1 MRAPLP
7 LRRRVALAYATLGL
21 LLSLAF
27 AAATLYLTEDYEH
40 IVVSEILS
48 AQAQEYADEAGA
60 GAMPELPHTPRLRGY
75 LRRAD
80 GGGLPPA
87 LAGLGPG
94 IHEMESAAAPGRHA
108 GVFDTP
114 AGRLVF
120 LIDLDSIEELEK
132 HLAWFCLLVVLL
144 GTGLSGWAGWL
155 LAGRT
160 IAPVKQLAAAVDAL
174 PARPQATNLAGLA
187 GRDELGR
194 LARAIDAYQARLLDA
209 DAAERAF
216 FADASH
222 ELRTPI
228 AVVQGAA
235 EVLLDDPDAA
245 PAQRR
250 RLARLERGLNELTDL
265 INLLLGLARRSNYTA
280 QPVDAAELLQECA
293 AQLRAGTES
302 TALALHIEAAGSL
315 FLPRAEALLALRSIL
330 RRLLPPAAQGELQL
344 QAGAGRIRFD
354 YRAGT
359 AATAPAAAPARSD
372 RGIGLTLIGRFADH
386 LGWKL
391 EEHFA
396 DNGYRAVEIEIPERI
411 SGMD

>member
-48 AQAQEYADEAGA
+48 AQAQEYADQSGA
-60 GAMPELPHTPRLRGY
+60 GGKPELPNTPRLRGY
-75 LRRAD
+75 LRHAD
-80 GGGLPPA
+80 GSGLPPH
-87 LAGLGPG
+87 LTGLPPG
-94 IHEMESAAAPGRHA
+94 IHEVENAAPGQHA

-120 LIDLDSIEELEK
+120 VINLDSVEELEQ
-132 HLAWFCLLVVLL
+132 HLAGFCLLVVLL

-174 PARPQATNLAGLA
+174 PVRPRATDLASLA

-265 INLLLGLARRSNYTA
+265 INLLLGLARRSRYTA
-280 QPVDAAELLQECA
+280 QPVDAAELLHDCA
-293 AQLRAGTES
+293 AQLRAATEGN
-302 TALALHIEAAGSL
+302 ALALQVQAEGSL
-315 FLPRAEALLALRSIL
+315 FLPRAEALLVLRSIL
-330 RRLLPPAAQGELQL
+330 RRLLPPGAQGQLRL
-344 QAGAGRIRFD
+344 QAGAGHIRLD

-359 AATAPAAAPARSD
+359 AAAAPAAAPARSD
-372 RGIGLTLIGRFADH
+372 RGIGLTLIGRFAAH
-386 LGWKL
+386 LGWTL
-391 EEHFA
+391 EEHFS
-396 DNGYRAVEIEIPERI
+396 DSGHCAVEIEIAATF
-411 SGMD
+411 SGSD

>member
-40 IVVSEILS
+40 IVVSEILN
-48 AQAQEYADEAGA
+48 AQAQEYADDAGA
-60 GAMPELPHTPRLRGY
+60 GGAPDLPHTPRLRGY

-80 GGGLPPA
+80 GSGLPPA
-87 LAGLGPG
+87 LAVLEPG
-94 IHEMESAAAPGRHA
+94 IHDMEDMSAPGRHA

-120 LIDLDSIEELEK
+120 VIDLGSIEELEQ

-144 GTGLSGWAGWL
+144 GTGVSGWAGWL

-174 PARPQATNLAGLA
+174 PGRAQATDLASLAGN
-187 GRDELGR
+187 DELGR

-265 INLLLGLARRSNYTA
+265 INLLLGLARRSSYAA
-280 QPVDAAELLQECA
+280 QTVDAAELLQECA
-293 AQLRAGTES
+293 AQLRSGLETQ
-302 TALALHIEAAGSL
+302 ALTLRIEATGNL
-315 FLPRAEALLALRSIL
+315 FLPWGEALLVLRSIL
-330 RRLLPPAAQGELQL
+330 RRLLPPGAQGELQL
-344 QAGAGRIRFD
+344 RAASGHIRLD
-354 YRAGT
+354 YRAG
-359 AATAPAAAPARSD
+359 AAPLSSGTAPARSD

-396 DNGYRAVEIEIPERI
+396 DGGYRAVVIEIPETI
-411 SGMD
+411 S